1 MKMPTNGRR
10 RPFQLALNGRS
21 NSRKQKLRAKI
32 TSVRNRRSPPA
43 SGASLAQL
51 GPPIGSRALA
61 IQ

>member
-10 RPFQLALNGRS
+10 RPFQLALNEHS
-21 NSRKQKLRAKI
+21 NSRKQKLRAKG
-32 TSVRNRRSPPA
+32 TRVGNRQSPPA